1 MEAHMRMA
9 EHTEVDPLSGLGP
22 LEREIASMVIERLQ
36 DGEETYGPWPTDDN
50 RLYPQEALEEV
61 LDGMTYL
68 AAELLRLQRERER
81 EVERE
86 GGRSRM
92 PRVYVCH
99 PFSHDEDAARQCVR
113 RISRG
118 LLLEGA
124 MPIAPHLYLPNF
136 LDESSER
143 EIALGLCKEL
153 IRGSDQVRVYG
164 TLISPGM
171 RAEIAFANQLGVPVL
186 YTSARAEIP

>member
-1 MEAHMRMA
+1 MMGEQ
-9 EHTEVDPLSGLGP
+9 TEVDPLRGLGP

-36 DGEETYGPWPTDDN
+36 DGEETYGPWPTDDD
-50 RLYPQEALEEV
+50 REYPQEALEEV

-68 AAELLRLQRERER
+68 AAELLRLQRDRER

-99 PFSHDEDAARQCVR
+99 PFASDREAARQCVR
-113 RISRG
+113 KISRG
-118 LLLEGA
+118 LLLEGV
-124 MPIAPHLYLPNF
+124 MPIAPHLYLPSF
-136 LDESSER
+136 LDEATER
-143 EIALGLCKEL
+143 EIALRLCKEL
-153 IRGSDQVRVYG
+153 IQGSDQVRVYG
-164 TLISPGM
+164 TVISAGM
-171 RAEIAFANQLGVPVL
+171 RAEIAFANQIGVPVL